1 MYVLYSINKFAFEI
15 LRKDPKRN
23 YKNLRILVFYLKV
36 LINTFLKYK
45 KTDAKIGYI
54 TPSKEIYF
62 LKSKVLIKYLDKKIA
77 RKYFFLIKNKIV
89 DDLKFSE
96 GFFEQ
101 PIYDFEPN
109 TLSSILLLERVY
121 NSHLFPLISLNLE
134 LDMDYYTDI
143 HQKVLKGDLN
153 ENDSNYLR
161 TILPNG
167 KNVEVYKSWVHG
179 DLWSGNI
186 LIINNDIKLVDWDDL
201 SQKSFTYDLFYFYFQ
216 EYERDLFIFHDNYEI
231 IKKNIYPYF
240 VSILNQ
246 NNIKIKEQDYYNYYN
261 TFILERLIKRYG
273 L

>member
-1 MYVLYSINKFAFEI
+1 M
-15 LRKDPKRN
+15 
-23 YKNLRILVFYLKV
+23 
-36 LINTFLKYK
+36 
-45 KTDAKIGYI
+45 
-54 TPSKEIYF
+54 
-62 LKSKVLIKYLDKKIA
+62 
-77 RKYFFLIKNKIV
+77 
-89 DDLKFSE
+89 
-96 GFFEQ
+96 
-101 PIYDFEPN
+101 
-109 TLSSILLLERVY
+109 
-121 NSHLFPLISLNLE
+121 
-134 LDMDYYTDI
+134 
-143 HQKVLKGDLN
+143 
-153 ENDSNYLR
+153 
-161 TILPNG
+161 PNG